1 MNARLTFLS
10 ASGALLAL
18 AATGLVF
25 STDVALAQESADEVI
40 EEIVVTAPT
49 ERRMVGRT
57 AAGARVEII
66 ELRRRVSYANL
77 DLTKHADVTELKARI
92 ETVAKESCEKLDEM
106 FPFIEPT
113 GRDEIRRCTKRAING
128 TEAELQATIAAAAN
142 R

>member
-1 MNARLTFLS
+1 M
-10 ASGALLAL
+10 
-18 AATGLVF
+18 
-25 STDVALAQESADEVI
+25 
-40 EEIVVTAPT
+40 VTAPT